1 MSNSKVA
8 KLEFGVCIP
17 NLGGERRWRKGTF
30 GKQMTFWNDKWAL
43 RRRDGRYNSLVTMF
57 GCGLL
62 PEKIKVASKEGIYY
76 TEFFLSS

>member
-8 KLEFGVCIP
+8 VRIWKVCIP
-17 NLGGERRWRKGTF
+17 NLGGRRWRREL
-30 GKQMTFWNDKWAL
+30 GKTNDFWNDKWAL

-62 PEKIKVASKEGIYY
+62 PERR
-76 TEFFLSS
+76 